1 MYGIGVYYALL
12 AAIQAFRPG
21 ADLPVVAPMT
31 PERVLMTLYRERLEE
46 LRGFVAQRRRTV
58 PS

>member
-12 AAIQAFRPG
+12 AAIQAFRPS

-31 PERVLMTLYRERLEE
+31 PERVLMTLYGDRLAE
-46 LRGFVAQRRRTV
+46 LRGLKNESERTV
-58 PS
+58 SR